1 MLTLG
6 QLDCSSIL
14 SWSGGLVTGREQ
26 SSKLQRYLEGR
37 TDGQCQHRWQ
47 KVLNPELVKGPWTK
61 EEDQKASRDGSYP
74 NLVIDL
80 VHKYGPKRWSVIAKY
95 LQGRIGKQC
104 RERWHNHLNPE
115 VKKSSWTQEEDCI
128 IYQAHKRLGNRWAE
142 ISKLLPGR
150 TDNSI
155 KNHWNSTMR
164 RKVEHEGYLQEGC
177 RGFGSDNGGLKS
189 RHHRPCPPQPDTP
202 HHGHSPLG
210 MEGPT
215 PLRGYPYSPH
225 CGQLMDSL
233 QDSSSYLSPSCH
245 DDPDKEQRIKE
256 LELLLMSA
264 ETEVRRQAQ
273 CRGPCNVE
281 RYSSWADSVSDDT
294 MTTSSSSLEDQTEGG
309 WRGAEKGRVPPVEQ
323 AEEGWKGPEEGRGLQ
338 VQHDVSP
345 SKFLSVEANSVLSTL
360 QAIPEFAE
368 TMELIDSDPMAW
380 SEAAS
385 FDMSETTTPP
395 KQTQGG
401 YAPQG
406 RTTEGMRNAVDPP
419 NGISTKHCTPMGQGK
434 VHPHTPNN
442 VPRSSLPTLGR
453 RKRRER
459 GDQSPDRSC
468 PSFLDS
474 PSINSP
480 KNTPTKALPFSPSQA
495 SLMLEMRLP
504 LSSSSTFSDCCD
516 YVFLQFFNTSGG
528 ERLSLDNPAL
538 TSTPVC
544 DQKCL
549 LNTPFQK
556 ETTPKH
562 QKENVSFRTPKIRKS
577 IMVLT
582 PRTPTP
588 FKNALAAQEK
598 MHGPLKMV
606 PQPLAFLEEDLREV
620 LKQEIGSDFFTRE
633 LQPDFRTWKHDVDG
647 PARKVRKSL
656 VLDSWGKD
664 CLNVQL
670 FQEQRNNA
678 QVPEESFLTSSL
690 LMNPLPV
697 RDREERPCPPL
708 SGREGS
714 CAPLHRLPS
723 PRKQK
728 NSPSVRMSH
737 NASLRQVKSEWEAVV
752 YGKTE
757 DQRIMTEQAR
767 QYLGSTYPSSACT
780 SRALVL

>member
-1 MLTLG
+1 MSVLCESDDEDLHSTDPEG
-6 QLDCSSIL
+6 KDKSKDKKIL
-14 SWSGGLVTGREQ
+14 CKVKWSRDEDERLKKLVEQHGTDSWKLVANNFT
-26 SSKLQRYLEGR
+26 GR

-61 EEDQKASRDGSYP
+61 EEDQK
-74 NLVIDL
+74 VIDL
-80 VHKYGPKRWSVIAKY
+80 VHKYGPKRWSVIAKH

-177 RGFGSDNGGLKS
+177 RGFGSDHGGVKRS
-189 RHHRPCPPQPDTP
+189 HHRPCVPQPDTP

-215 PLRGYPYSPH
+215 QLGGYPYSPH

-233 QDSSSYLSPSCH
+233 QDSPSYLSPSRH

-281 RYSSWADSVSDDT
+281 RYSSWADGVSDDT
-294 MTTSSSSLEDQTEGG
+294 MTTSSSSLEDQAEGG
-309 WRGAEKGRVPPVEQ
+309 WRGVKEGRGPSMEL
-323 AEEGWKGPEEGRGLQ
+323 AEEGWRGPEEGRGLQ
-338 VQHDVSP
+338 VQHHVSP

-360 QAIPEFAE
+360 QTIPEFAE
-368 TMELIDSDPMAW
+368 SMELIDSMCLALQDPMTW
-380 SEAAS
+380 SEASS
-385 FDMSETTTPP
+385 FDMSEATTPP

-406 RTTEGMRNAVDPP
+406 RTTEGMRYAVDHP
-419 NGISTKHCTPMGQGK
+419 NGISTKHCATMGQGK
-434 VHPHTPNN
+434 VPPHTPNN

-453 RKRRER
+453 RKR

-474 PSINSP
+474 PSTNSP
-480 KNTPTKALPFSPSQA
+480 KNTPTKALPFSPSQ
-495 SLMLEMRLP
+495 
-504 LSSSSTFSDCCD
+504 
-516 YVFLQFFNTSGG
+516 FFNTSGG
-528 ERLSLDNPAL
+528 EHLSLDNPAL

-549 LNTPFQK
+549 LNTPFQR

-562 QKENVSFRTPKIRKS
+562 QKENVGFRTPKIRKS
-577 IMVLT
+577 IMVPT

-606 PQPLAFLEEDLREV
+606 PQSLAFLEEDLREV
-620 LKQEIGSDFFTRE
+620 LKQEVGSDIFTRE
-633 LQPDFRTWKHDVDG
+633 LQPHFRTWKHDLDG

-678 QVPEESFLTSSL
+678 QVPEDSLLTSSL
-690 LMNPLPV
+690 LMTPLPE
-697 RDREERPCPPL
+697 RDREERPCTPS
-708 SGREGS
+708 SGREGP
-714 CAPLHRLPS
+714 CAPLHHLSS
-723 PRKQK
+723 PCKRK
-728 NSPSVRMSH
+728 NPPSVRMSH
-737 NASLRQVKSEWEAVV
+737 HDSLRQVKSEWEAVV